1 MAAKK
6 SRNLQLTRYSTGGR
20 GRQLKEAE
28 KETRQGK
35 WGERRKSRKPL
46 RPPRKQEHKAQK
58 EKSKSCGYCGKTGT
72 HSPGRNCP
80 TDRKQ
85 CLKCGKY
92 NHYASCC
99 RVEAPHQEEVNEGTQ
114 PPQILLDL
122 EIPEKG
128 TQISVAP
135 NQTTVTAETLAEP
148 PNAEIPPELE
158 VEPTQG
164 AEHDQPVN
172 QPAVTRPRREKHEP
186 PYLKD

>member
-1 MAAKK
+1 M
-6 SRNLQLTRYSTGGR
+6 
-20 GRQLKEAE
+20 
-28 KETRQGK
+28 
-35 WGERRKSRKPL
+35 
-46 RPPRKQEHKAQK
+46 
-58 EKSKSCGYCGKTGT
+58 
-72 HSPGRNCP
+72 
-80 TDRKQ
+80 
-85 CLKCGKY
+85 
-92 NHYASCC
+92 
-99 RVEAPHQEEVNEGTQ
+99 NEGTQ

-158 VEPTQG
+158 VESTQG

>member
-1 MAAKK
+1 M
-6 SRNLQLTRYSTGGR
+6 
-20 GRQLKEAE
+20 
-28 KETRQGK
+28 
-35 WGERRKSRKPL
+35 RKPL

-58 EKSKSCGYCGKTGT
+58 EKSKSCGYCEKTGT

-80 TDRKQ
+80 TYRKQ

-135 NQTTVTAETLAEP
+135 NQTKVTAETLAEP